1 MSGRRKLTKGNR
13 SDVAPLLGKVVRIVC
28 NHLSAAGLQ
37 IYLFGSWAEGR
48 ALAESDLDIA
58 LDAGKP
64 IGSTI
69 LLRIIDDLD
78 EMLTLC
84 KVDIVD
90 LQASDQEF
98 RNRVLRHGELIHGR

>member
-1 MSGRRKLTKGNR
+1 MTGRRKLTKGNR
-13 SDVAPLLGKVVRIVC
+13 SDVQPLLEKVIRIVC
-28 NHLSAAGLQ
+28 GHLNEEGLQ
-37 IYLFGSWAEGR
+37 VYLFGSWAEGR

-64 IGSTI
+64 IGSTT

-78 EMLTLC
+78 EMPTLR

-90 LQASDQEF
+90 LQSLDQEF
-98 RNRVLRHGELIHGR
+98 RTRVLRHGELFHGS